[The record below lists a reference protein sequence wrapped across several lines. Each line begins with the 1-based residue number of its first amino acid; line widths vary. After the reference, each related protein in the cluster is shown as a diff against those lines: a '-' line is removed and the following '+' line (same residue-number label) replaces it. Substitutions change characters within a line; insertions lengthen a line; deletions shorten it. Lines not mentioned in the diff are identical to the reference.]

1 MYGATHSLEMLG
13 IMRRHSW
20 LAVYRQASDLSQKTW
35 RRSGDGRPCT
45 RLWTWRPGWYIHMG
59 RVCWQV
65 GQLRA
70 ERARYERALRRELG
84 EEVPLAR
91 ALDEASDWRGRAQQI
106 SLLQERLLS
115 LQESQAGLAT
125 IACDAA
131 LPSEP

>member
-1 MYGATHSLEMLG
+1 
-13 IMRRHSW
+13 
-20 LAVYRQASDLSQKTW
+20 
-35 RRSGDGRPCT
+35 
-45 RLWTWRPGWYIHMG
+45 MG
-59 RVCWQV
+59 RVCCKV

-84 EEVPLAR
+84 GDVPLAR

-125 IACDAA
+125 IACNAA